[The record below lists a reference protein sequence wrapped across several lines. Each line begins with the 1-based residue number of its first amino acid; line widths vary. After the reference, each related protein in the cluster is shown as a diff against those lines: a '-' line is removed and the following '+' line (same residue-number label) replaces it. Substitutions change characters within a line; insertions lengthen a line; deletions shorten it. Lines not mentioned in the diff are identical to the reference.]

1 MSLLSVENLTVNFKV
16 KGSLPFRRKTVEAVS
31 NLSLEIR
38 QGDTF
43 GVVGESGCGKS
54 TLGNA
59 ILGLVPVTGGK
70 IHFMGRCLTDMSN
83 REFRKA
89 RLNMQAIFQDPFSS
103 LNPRFDVFQIISEPM
118 AIAGGYTKGEME
130 KRVVGLL
137 EMVGLTERDINRYP
151 SDFSGGQRQRI
162 GIARAISLNPKLLIC
177 DEPVS
182 ALDVSVHAQIIN
194 LLMELR
200 EKLDITYVF
209 ISHNL
214 AAVRSICN
222 SMVVMY
228 LGNVM
233 EYGDARKIFESPRHP
248 YTRALISAVLDT
260 DPDSADRRI
269 ILKGDIPSPIDP
281 PKGCRFS
288 GRCPIG
294 AEECEGVKPPLEQV
308 DEGHFVACGRL

>member
-1 MSLLSVENLTVNFKV
+1 MSFLSVENLTVNYRV
-16 KGSLPFRRKTVEAVS
+16 KGDIPFRRKKVEALTDV
-31 NLSLEIR
+31 SLEINK
-38 QGDTF
+38 GDAF
-43 GVVGESGCGKS
+43 GIVGESGCGKS
-54 TLGNA
+54 TFGNA
-59 ILGLVPVTGGK
+59 ILGLVPTTRGT
-70 IHFMGRCLTDMSN
+70 INFMGRNLTQMSGK
-83 REFRKA
+83 EFRKA
-89 RLNMQAIFQDPFSS
+89 RLDMQVIFQDPFSS
-103 LNPRFDVFQIISEPM
+103 LNPRFTVFQIISEPM
-118 AIAGGYTKGEME
+118 KINGGFTKAEME
-130 KRVVGLL
+130 RKVVELL

-194 LLMELR
+194 LLMDLQ
-200 EKLDITYVF
+200 EKLDMTYIF

-228 LGNVM
+228 LGNIM
-233 EYGDARKIFESPRHP
+233 EYGDARKIFDNPQHP
-248 YTRALISAVLDT
+248 YTKALISAVLDS
-260 DPDSADRRI
+260 DPDAGDNRI

-288 GRCPIG
+288 GRCPQASLDCAINKPAFKQI
-294 AEECEGVKPPLEQV
+294 AE
-308 DEGHFVACGRL
+308 DHFTACHS